1 MKSFS
6 PEELASIIQ
15 RIANTEGLWL
25 PLEPSATQTSPS
37 GPDVS
42 LMLRYSDLFPN
53 ALDVEG
59 RYWQALQNVPIL
71 GAVGVLGDVNRILTE
86 GRTHDPEVNRQIN
99 ERLVTPE
106 LLAKVQE
113 YIFQP
118 VGRGFA
124 AIFTRT
130 GCLQVMRH
138 LIVYGGD
145 LSITEA
151 GASEN
156 RLGELILLG
165 NQFLQADVQLDPNR
179 SSTLELLLAILPE
192 WDLHNPRDLAYSLCR
207 MFRILTEILPGDD
220 PTVQSLLSRIRL
232 NPADLKIDG
241 QSLGDFIA
249 VVFGLYAYG
258 RKMEPPSSSRFDV
271 QSVFSRVAFPVSILE
286 QFTNARSLSVSRF
299 RERLSPRDGDSEPV
313 FREELR
319 ARRFLTESLNA
330 FRKFPLL
337 EIGPGNMVILDLQF
351 LVDLLSSGI
360 YWTIF
365 DSLHESARDSFRE
378 LWGRL
383 FEVYVVKLLEEHY
396 PTISGILISDLKF
409 LNGQID
415 ALLDFGD
422 FVIVIEAKASLLTEA
437 AKRSTDMQQFLA
449 DFRRKFVRN
458 ERDKPKVIP
467 QLITSCRA
475 IEGRQIRTASESPRI
490 YPVFVSDEPSVECL
504 FFNSYMNEE
513 FWKEVPSGS
522 RFQPISVMSISEL
535 EEALPYFGSGALGW
549 EEVLQRRFAGSA
561 VTPFSVH
568 QTVFDLAQEKG
579 VARQRGE
586 FMKDRFDTIWA
597 STLKR
602 YQSPR
607 PPSA

>member
-6 PEELASIIQ
+6 PEELASIVQ
-15 RIANTEGLWL
+15 KIANTEGLWL
-25 PLEPSATQTSPS
+25 PFVPPATQTSPS
-37 GPDVS
+37 GPDIS
-42 LMLRYSDLFPN
+42 LMLRYSDLFPD
-53 ALDVEG
+53 ASDVEG
-59 RYWQALQNVPIL
+59 RYWQALQTVPIV

-99 ERLVTPE
+99 ERLVTPD

-113 YIFQP
+113 YAFQP

-151 GASEN
+151 GSREN
-156 RLGELILLG
+156 QLGELILLG
-165 NQFLQADVQLDPNR
+165 NQFLQADVQLDPSR

-220 PTVQSLLSRIRL
+220 PTVQRLLSRIGL
-232 NPADLKIDG
+232 NPSEIQIDG

-258 RKMEPPSSSRFDV
+258 RKMEAPSSSRFDV
-271 QSVFSRVAFPVSILE
+271 KSVFSRVGFPVSILE
-286 QFTNARSLSVSRF
+286 QFTNARSLSISRF
-299 RERLSPRDGDSEPV
+299 RERLSSRDGSSKSV

-319 ARRFLTESLNA
+319 ARRFLTESLNL

-365 DSLHESARDSFRE
+365 DSLNEAVRDPFRE

-383 FEVYVVKLLEEHY
+383 FEVYVVRLLEEHY
-396 PTISGILISDLKF
+396 PSISGILFSDLKF
-409 LNGQID
+409 ADGQID
-415 ALLDFGD
+415 ALLDFGE
-422 FVIVIEAKASLLTEA
+422 FVIVIEAKASLLTES
-437 AKRSTDMQQFLA
+437 AKRSAEMQQFLV

-458 ERDKPKVIP
+458 ERGKPKVVP

-475 IEGRQIRTASESPRI
+475 IENHQIRTVSESSRI

-504 FFNSYMNEE
+504 FFNSYLNEE
-513 FWKEVPSGS
+513 FWKEAPGGS

-535 EEALPYFGSGALGW
+535 EEALPYFSAGALGW

-561 VTPFSVH
+561 VTPFSIH

-579 VARQRGE
+579 IARQRSE

-597 STLKR
+597 STLER
-602 YQSPR
+602 YQPPT